1 MLATNEYHYKKRK
14 GAIHKMREK
23 WQKQMP
29 LMDHI
34 LDHPQSQE
42 LEAISAI
49 IEANPTICRYILQDL
64 TKGKSEAQRAGAKG
78 MSADQVLRCLVVKI
92 LFDFTYEELAFHI
105 VDSQS
110 LRWFCRI
117 GIADEGFK
125 KSTLNRNIKAISDQ
139 TWQRINCEILGYAQK
154 ENIEKGRAVRTDCT
168 CVETHIHEPRDSNQ
182 LWDCVRVL
190 TRLIATGRDKFGIKI
205 AGFCDHRR
213 RAKRRMLAVMN
224 AKGKKQR
231 KAAYADL
238 LKVTGKVLDNARTT
252 IETINKS
259 AVHPMAWVL
268 CVEIEH
274 YAGLTDRVIRQTER
288 RVLMGETVAAQD
300 KVVSIFEPHT
310 DVIVKD
316 RRETIFG
323 HKICLTGGASNLILD
338 CLIVEGN
345 PADTNLAIPM
355 IDRQK
360 EIYGRYP
367 LKVSFD
373 GGFASKD
380 NLKQAKARKIK
391 DVCFAKKRGLQETDM
406 CRSEYVYHRLRRFRA
421 GIESGISW
429 LKRCMGLAR
438 CMWKGW
444 DAFKSYVWSSVV
456 AANLLTVAR
465 AKLKPAKA

>member
-1 MLATNEYHYKKRK
+1 
-14 GAIHKMREK
+14 MRENR
-23 WQKQMP
+23 QKQMP
-29 LMDHI
+29 LMNHI
-34 LDHPQSQE
+34 LDHPQSKE
-42 LEAISAI
+42 LEVISAI
-49 IEANPTICRYILQDL
+49 IEANPTICHFILQDL

-78 MSADQVLRCLVVKI
+78 MSADQVLRCVVVKI
-92 LFDFTYEELAFHI
+92 LFEFTYEELAFHI

-125 KSTLNRNIKAISDQ
+125 KSTLNRNIKAISPQ
-139 TWQRINCEILGYAQK
+139 TWEMINRQILGYAQK
-154 ENIEKGRAVRTDCT
+154 ENIEKGRTVRTDCT
-168 CVETHIHEPRDSNQ
+168 CVETHIHAPRDSNQ

-190 TRLIATGRDKFGIKI
+190 TRLITTGRDKFGIKV
-205 AGFCDHRR
+205 AGFCNHRR

-224 AKGKKQR
+224 AKNKEQR

-238 LKVTGKVLDNARTT
+238 LMVTDKVLGYARTMLEAINNGT
-252 IETINKS
+252 IHPS
-259 AVHPMAWVL
+259 AMAL
-268 CVEIEH
+268 CFQTEH
-274 YAGLTDRVIRQTER
+274 YIDLTQRVICQAER
-288 RVLMGETVAAQD
+288 RVLKGEKVAVQD

-316 RRETIFG
+316 RREPIFG
-323 HKICLTGGASNLILD
+323 HKICLSGGASNLILD
-338 CLIVEGN
+338 CLILEGN
-345 PADTNLAIPM
+345 PADTDLAIPM
-355 IDRQK
+355 LDRQK

-367 LKVSFD
+367 LKASFD

-380 NLKQAKARKIK
+380 NLEQAKDRDIK

-429 LKRCMGLAR
+429 LKRCMGLSR

-444 DAFKSYVWSSVV
+444 EAFKSYVWSSVV